1 MLDQA
6 PGHTDDTQSE
16 TLARPAG
23 EKEGVW
29 VISAATLS
37 PKEVCDS
44 ELGRAV
50 RLLEQ
55 S

>member
-6 PGHTDDTQSE
+6 PGHTDDIQSE

-44 ELGRAV
+44 ELGRAA